1 MTRKQLEDLGLTK
14 EQADSVMKINGD
26 DIENAKGTTST
37 EIKNLQ
43 TEVEGLK
50 TQVGDRDKQL
60 ETLKASAGDN
70 ADLKK
75 KIEDLQT
82 ENATAKATHES
93 ELNQLKIDFAVEKAL
108 TGAKAKNIKAVKAL
122 LELGEAKLDKDGNV
136 KGLDEQIEKL
146 RSGDDTKFLF
156 EAQRDL
162 EMGTWNGRLVIIDDS
177 LPTKV
182 VEAVAEDTGKGI
194 KAQDA
199 YTEYTTYILG
209 EGAIGFED
217 VGAKVPYEM
226 VRDAKTRGGE
236 DTLISRKR
244 HAVSVSG
251 VSYLK
256 ADQKTNSPTN
266 TELGNGKNWSLVASD
281 TKTIEHKAVPIARI
295 ISRG

>member
-26 DIENAKGTTST
+26 DIENAKGTAST

-156 EAQRDL
+156 EVQKQQKQQQ
-162 EMGTWNGRLVIIDDS
+162 NF
-177 LPTKV
+177 
-182 VEAVAEDTGKGI
+182 KGFQPGASGEQ
-194 KAQDA
+194 K
-199 YTEYTTYILG
+199 LG
-209 EGAIGFED
+209 EGE
-217 VGAKVPYEM
+217 KVDFSKMSYDELTAYMEANP
-226 VRDAKTRGGE
+226 DAQ
-236 DTLISRKR
+236 I
-244 HAVSVSG
+244 
-251 VSYLK
+251 
-256 ADQKTNSPTN
+256 
-266 TELGNGKNWSLVASD
+266 
-281 TKTIEHKAVPIARI
+281 
-295 ISRG
+295 

>member
-26 DIENAKGTTST
+26 DIENAKGTAAT

-43 TEVEGLK
+43 TEVDGLK

-75 KIEDLQT
+75 QIEDLQT
-82 ENATAKATHES
+82 ENATAKANHES

-156 EAQRDL
+156 EAQKQQKQQQNFK
-162 EMGTWNGRLVIIDDS
+162 GFQPGAS
-177 LPTKV
+177 AQQKPG
-182 VEAVAEDTGKGI
+182 AEVDTSKMNYDELC
-194 KAQDA
+194 AYLAENPDA
-199 YTEYTTYILG
+199 NLG
-209 EGAIGFED
+209 E
-217 VGAKVPYEM
+217 
-226 VRDAKTRGGE
+226 
-236 DTLISRKR
+236 
-244 HAVSVSG
+244 
-251 VSYLK
+251 
-256 ADQKTNSPTN
+256 
-266 TELGNGKNWSLVASD
+266 
-281 TKTIEHKAVPIARI
+281 
-295 ISRG
+295 

>member
-26 DIENAKGTTST
+26 DIENAKGTAAT

-75 KIEDLQT
+75 RIEDLQT

-122 LELGEAKLDKDGNV
+122 LELDDAKLDKDGNV
-136 KGLDEQIEKL
+136 KGLAEQIEKL
-146 RSGDDTKFLF
+146 TSGDDTKFLF
-156 EAQRDL
+156 EAQKQ
-162 EMGTWNGRLVIIDDS
+162 
-177 LPTKV
+177 TKQQQNF
-182 VEAVAEDTGKGI
+182 KGFQPGASGGQ
-194 KAQDA
+194 KP
-199 YTEYTTYILG
+199 G
-209 EGAIGFED
+209 EGE
-217 VGAKVPYEM
+217 KVDFSKMSYDELTAYMEANP
-226 VRDAKTRGGE
+226 DAQ
-236 DTLISRKR
+236 I
-244 HAVSVSG
+244 
-251 VSYLK
+251 
-256 ADQKTNSPTN
+256 
-266 TELGNGKNWSLVASD
+266 
-281 TKTIEHKAVPIARI
+281 
-295 ISRG
+295 

>member
-26 DIENAKGTTST
+26 DIENAKGTAAT

-43 TEVEGLK
+43 TEVGGLK

-75 KIEDLQT
+75 QIEDLQT
-82 ENATAKATHES
+82 ENATAKAAHES

-156 EAQRDL
+156 EAQKQ
-162 EMGTWNGRLVIIDDS
+162 
-177 LPTKV
+177 TKQQQNF
-182 VEAVAEDTGKGI
+182 KGFQPGASGEQ
-194 KAQDA
+194 KP
-199 YTEYTTYILG
+199 G
-209 EGAIGFED
+209 EGE
-217 VGAKVPYEM
+217 KVDFSKMSYDELTAYMEANP
-226 VRDAKTRGGE
+226 DAQ
-236 DTLISRKR
+236 I
-244 HAVSVSG
+244 
-251 VSYLK
+251 
-256 ADQKTNSPTN
+256 
-266 TELGNGKNWSLVASD
+266 
-281 TKTIEHKAVPIARI
+281 
-295 ISRG
+295 

>member
-1 MTRKQLEDLGLTK
+1 MTRKQLEDLGLIK
-14 EQADSVMKINGD
+14 EQADSVMKINDD
-26 DIENAKGTTST
+26 DIENAKGTASST

-75 KIEDLQT
+75 QIEDLQT

-156 EAQRDL
+156 EAQKQQKQQQ
-162 EMGTWNGRLVIIDDS
+162 NF
-177 LPTKV
+177 
-182 VEAVAEDTGKGI
+182 KGFQPGASGEQ
-194 KAQDA
+194 KP
-199 YTEYTTYILG
+199 G
-209 EGAIGFED
+209 EGE
-217 VGAKVPYEM
+217 KVDFSKMSYDELTAYMEANP
-226 VRDAKTRGGE
+226 DAQ
-236 DTLISRKR
+236 I
-244 HAVSVSG
+244 
-251 VSYLK
+251 
-256 ADQKTNSPTN
+256 
-266 TELGNGKNWSLVASD
+266 
-281 TKTIEHKAVPIARI
+281 
-295 ISRG
+295 